1 MMVTK
6 KKSRKIRDWVVKQL
20 FLLTLNLDLD
30 YELRIFDLAT

>member
-1 MMVTK
+1 MVSK
-6 KKSRKIRDWVVKQL
+6 KQSGKIRDWVVKQL